1 METAV
6 LSKRVWMYIINLIFY
21 VGVGFGASV
30 PIYHA
35 IHSYIPQYMQWHIIV
50 LVGLALGIAIILSF
64 AFDSF
69 LMKVS
74 KGYTIGS
81 AICGVKF
88 VSSDGQVINGK
99 QIVVRSMAE
108 SILILAFLD
117 LIYFLKNRTER
128 GVIDRLSDTF
138 AIDNRR

>member
-21 VGVGFGASV
+21 VGVGFGAAS
-30 PIYHA
+30 PIYVVLH
-35 IHSYIPQYMQWHIIV
+35 WHI
-50 LVGLALGIAIILSF
+50 LSYVGIALGIAIIFSF
-64 AFDSF
+64 AFDCI
-69 LMKVS
+69 LLKIT

-81 AICGVKF
+81 AILGVKF
-88 VSSDGQVINGK
+88 VSSDGQRIGGR
-99 QIVVRSMAE
+99 QIIIRSMAE
-108 SILILAFLD
+108 SILIFAFLD
-117 LIYFLKNRTER
+117 WIYFLKNRTER

>member
-21 VGVGFGASV
+21 VGVGFGAAS
-30 PIYHA
+30 PIYVLLH
-35 IHSYIPQYMQWHIIV
+35 WHV
-50 LVGLALGIAIILSF
+50 LAYVGIALGSAIILSF
-64 AFDSF
+64 VLDCI
-69 LMKVS
+69 LLKGT

-81 AICGVKF
+81 GILGVKF
-88 VSSDGQVINGK
+88 VSSDGQIINGK
-99 QIVVRSMAE
+99 QIVIRSMAE

>member
-21 VGVGFGASV
+21 VGVGFGAAL
-30 PIYHA
+30 PIY
-35 IHSYIPQYMQWHIIV
+35 IV
-50 LVGLALGIAIILSF
+50 LHWHVLAYAGIALGGAIIFSF
-64 AFDSF
+64 VFDCI
-69 LMKVS
+69 LLKGT

-88 VSSDGQVINGK
+88 VSSDGQVISGK
-99 QIVVRSMAE
+99 QIVIRSMAE
-108 SILILAFLD
+108 TILILAFLD